1 LFEVKEIIS
10 FNYVRKSFIDDVTY
24 KLIGDGG
31 EDDWEEVGCFVA
43 GGSSCGGFLSP
54 RPILT
59 LCAHFGECLLVW
71 NY

>member
-31 EDDWEEVGCFVA
+31 EDDWEEVGCFLG
-43 GGSSCGGFLSP
+43 GGSALVEKGDHSTCFLFF
-54 RPILT
+54 
-59 LCAHFGECLLVW
+59 HFSGVVRV
-71 NY
+71 